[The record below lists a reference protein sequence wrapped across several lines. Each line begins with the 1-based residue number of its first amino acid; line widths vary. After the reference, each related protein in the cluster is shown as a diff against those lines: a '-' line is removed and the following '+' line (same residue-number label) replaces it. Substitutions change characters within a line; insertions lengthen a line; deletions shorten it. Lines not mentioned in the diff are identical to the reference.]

1 LKDLVKD
8 RVKGFVALVGL
19 ASMASAGCDRGAG
32 ASTYAV
38 SVVVEA
44 DPSKPVASA
53 SIVRDGT
60 ALGTTGAD
68 GKATV
73 RLRGAEGD
81 VAAVGVRC
89 PADYAAVGAP
99 LEIPLHRLA
108 DPTSVPTYRFVCSP
122 ETRTLVVAVRATN
135 GPNLPVLY
143 LGKEVGRTDSSGA
156 AHVELHLRPG
166 ERFELTLG
174 TNEPNAA
181 RLMPQNPSLVFVAK
195 DQDDLLFFDQ
205 RFNLEKPKAATA
217 TGPKPF

>member
-1 LKDLVKD
+1 
-8 RVKGFVALVGL
+8 LVGL
-19 ASMASAGCDRGAG
+19 ASAAIAGCDRDA
-32 ASTYAV
+32 AATTYAV

-44 DPSKPVASA
+44 DPSRPVASA

-60 ALGTTGAD
+60 LLGTTGAD

-89 PADYAAVGAP
+89 PADYASVGAP

-108 DPTSVPTYRFVCSP
+108 DPTRMPTYRVVCSP
-122 ETRTLVVAVRATN
+122 ETRTVVVAVRATN

-143 LGKEVGRTDSSGA
+143 LGKEVARTDSSGA
-156 AHVELHLRPG
+156 AHIELHLRPG

-174 TNEPNAA
+174 TNDPDAT
-181 RLMPQNPSLVFVAK
+181 RLMPQNPSRVFVAK
-195 DQDDLLFFDQ
+195 DQDELLVFDQ
-205 RFNLEKPKAATA
+205 RFDLEKPKTPLAATA